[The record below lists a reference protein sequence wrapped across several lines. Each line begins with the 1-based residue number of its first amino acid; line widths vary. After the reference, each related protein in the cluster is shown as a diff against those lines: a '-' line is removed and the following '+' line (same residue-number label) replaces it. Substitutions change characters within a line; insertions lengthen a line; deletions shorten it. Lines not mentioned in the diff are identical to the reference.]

1 MSDFAILRKRSS
13 IKSFR
18 KNTFGAFN
26 EFIPASYV
34 GSGSKPVLTAP
45 KHQFRSTL
53 INGHYRTGPVGPVR
67 AIPGQLDGGRG
78 GLPSLVR
85 GPFDC
90 AAIFAVRH
98 HAV

>member
-34 GSGSKPVLTAP
+34 RFGSFSDLGVRDDRVRFAPMTGHRQPDRGRPKSANKGSDHPSFDHLVGAP
-45 KHQFRSTL
+45 EQRQRY
-53 INGHYRTGPVGPVR
+53 G
-67 AIPGQLDGGRG
+67 
-78 GLPSLVR
+78 
-85 GPFDC
+85 
-90 AAIFAVRH
+90 
-98 HAV
+98 

>member
-34 GSGSKPVLTAP
+34 RFGSFSDLGVRDDRVRFAP
-45 KHQFRSTL
+45 MTGHRQPDRARPKSANGLNRSR
-53 INGHYRTGPVGPVR
+53 GR
-67 AIPGQLDGGRG
+67 ALLRALRVMG
-78 GLPSLVR
+78 
-85 GPFDC
+85 
-90 AAIFAVRH
+90 
-98 HAV
+98 